1 MLHGAVQCLAAY
13 SRLQARRLETFDRGS
28 LVVMTPDTCGNAF
41 FQQFPSGS
49 VNREENKKCW
59 IDSMQIGQGLAGISL
74 EFGDTKKSKKA
85 WSRVPIMY
93 RISDQR

>member
-13 SRLQARRLETFDRGS
+13 SRLDWHARCLETFDRGS
-28 LVVMTPDTCGNAF
+28 LVVMMPDTCSNVF

-49 VNREENKKCW
+49 VNREENKKSW

-85 WSRVPIMY
+85 
-93 RISDQR
+93 